1 MNSMSY
7 LFFQLKERPMIDF
20 IGFFTIIKGYG
31 GVDEGVNVVV
41 AANDRITCYGSVT
54 CNTRVRDMTGFGT
67 G

>member
-1 MNSMSY
+1 
-7 LFFQLKERPMIDF
+7 MIDF